1 MEVGL
6 VQEHVP
12 DLDPAP
18 LADITT
24 ADVVAQGPTVLAHAL
39 ALTVAVQHLA
49 DISPRHSSPTSSPR
63 PATIATASP
72 SPAGVTATAAE
83 EDPATRGSAH
93 VLGPGPALRSRWT
106 GTATERGNV
115 KGTEI
120 AAPSTSRRRNTNTT
134 EELAIG
140 ETGGRG
146 RDLGPMTGTERG
158 SVATRAN
165 TTAVVDTQDTAVT
178 GAETQPTSSR
188 TDSHSSIPSRLKTKS
203 GLVCSLNVLQ
213 YSLPSASISRKFF

>member
-1 MEVGL
+1 MEVDL
-6 VQEHVP
+6 VQEHVR

-49 DISPRHSSPTSSPR
+49 DISPHHSSPTSSPR
-63 PATIATASP
+63 PATIATATP
-72 SPAGVTATAAE
+72 SPAAVTATAAE
-83 EDPATRGSAH
+83 EDPATRGSAR
-93 VLGPGPALRSRWT
+93 VPGPGPALRLRST
-106 GTATERGNV
+106 GIGTERGNA

-134 EELAIG
+134 GELAIG

-178 GAETQPTSSR
+178 GAETHNRRALGLIVTQVFPL
-188 TDSHSSIPSRLKTKS
+188 DSKPNQVRR
-203 GLVCSLNVLQ
+203 VL
-213 YSLPSASISRKFF
+213 